1 MNRQARSWGAAMALA
16 IMGLGVLMG
25 TGVLSGSGR
34 AWAAASER
42 APAAPAAEPLDL
54 ASLRGK
60 VVYLDFWASWCKPC
74 RESFPWMNSVHAA
87 YAKQGVVVVAV
98 NVDQE
103 RALADAFLKAYPAE
117 FQVVYDPA
125 GSLAEHYGVT
135 GMPSSFLIDRRG
147 AVRYRHVGYRPDDR
161 DQLGEELHRLVA
173 EH

>member
-1 MNRQARSWGAAMALA
+1 MSRQGRTWGAAWAL
-16 IMGLGVLMG
+16 ILIGLCG
-25 TGVLSGSGR
+25 
-34 AWAAASER
+34 AAASAR
-42 APAAPAAEPLDL
+42 ATEALDL

-74 RESFPWMNSVHAA
+74 RESFPWMNSVHSG

-103 RALADAFLKAYPAE
+103 RALADAFLQAYPAQ
-117 FQVVYDPA
+117 FQVVYDPE
-125 GSLAEHYGVT
+125 GHLAEQYRVT
-135 GMPSSFLIDRRG
+135 GMPSSFLIDRTG
-147 AVRYRHVGYRPDDR
+147 TVRFRHVGFRATDR